1 MRRLAWLLLLAGCSS
16 KSESTAP
23 VVVSLTGIYTGGYE
37 TTSAPGQGFNATLIM
52 NETAT
57 SALEGTM
64 SLPSG
69 TLPLPVTGAYARDT
83 VTLLVT
89 APLPYFARGTA
100 KFAVSDSGKHLV
112 GKLVGSD
119 GAFAG
124 QTFSIDVRRF

>member
-16 KSESTAP
+16 KDSTAP
-23 VVVSLTGIYTGGYE
+23 VTVSLEGIYAGSYT

-52 NETAT
+52 TETAP
-57 SALEGTM
+57 SRLEGTM

-69 TLPLPVTGAYARDT
+69 TLPLPFTGAYARST

-89 APLPYFARGTA
+89 APPPYFAGGTA
-100 KFAVSDSGKHLV
+100 RFAVSESGKHLV
-112 GKLVGSD
+112 GTLLGTD

-124 QTFSIDVRRF
+124 KTFSIDVERP